1 MTEPGPPR
9 FNARPVP
16 GASARQAVI
25 RAAGAARHRQAG
37 FVGRRVL
44 QSALS
49 CLAALLSP
57 AIAGVAHADPMV
69 LQGRIEASER
79 AVLSSRLN
87 GVVVEILFDGGD
99 AVAAGQPLI
108 RLDPTDAEIAL
119 EIAQARVANAR
130 YLLKGATIRKSRQ
143 EALHDRG
150 IAADSALG
158 PARTEAAR
166 AEAALALA
174 EAEARLAALNLDR
187 SVIRA
192 PISGLIS
199 PPAVALGA
207 FLEAKAAP
215 PLATIVT
222 IDPAVVA
229 YRVSYSERAATLE
242 TGIARSVEELLAGV
256 RLRLRLPGDRD
267 YPAEAIP
274 HAASAEVD
282 ERTGG
287 FTVWARFP
295 NPDALLRPGMAVTVL
310 SSNDRDDG
318 E

>member
-1 MTEPGPPR
+1 MHTQ
-9 FNARPVP
+9 FRPSDVCVGADGAIYVSDWFDGRVGGHQTLDDTLGGAIYRIAPKGFVSTVP
-16 GASARQAVI
+16 TFDLDTLEGQVAALKSPAVNVRQLGRTRLAGIADRQAMI
-25 RAAGAARHRQAG
+25 R
-37 FVGRRVL
+37 FVVKANDRNPYVAMRGQWVVL
-44 QSALS
+44 QLDVVPDETIDSF
-49 CLAALLSP
+49 LAAP
-57 AIAGVAHADPMV
+57 KP
-69 LQGRIEASER
+69 
-79 AVLSSRLN
+79 
-87 GVVVEILFDGGD
+87 
-99 AVAAGQPLI
+99 
-108 RLDPTDAEIAL
+108 
-119 EIAQARVANAR
+119 
-130 YLLKGATIRKSRQ
+130 
-143 EALHDRG
+143 
-150 IAADSALG
+150 
-158 PARTEAAR
+158 
-166 AEAALALA
+166 
-174 EAEARLAALNLDR
+174 EARLAALNLDR

-310 SSNDRDDG
+310 SSHDRDDG